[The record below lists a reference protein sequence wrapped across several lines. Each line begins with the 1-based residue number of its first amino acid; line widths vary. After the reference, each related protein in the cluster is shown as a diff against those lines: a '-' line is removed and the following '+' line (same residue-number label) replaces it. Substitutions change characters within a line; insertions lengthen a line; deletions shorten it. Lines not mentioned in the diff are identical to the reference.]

1 VRPAGLDVS
10 KEPGFE
16 KEFITTIK
24 VDKIVYVLEGPVKVN
39 TLSWIKVTDDVTIGW
54 GVQDHVVAYG
64 IRDR

>member
-16 KEFITTIK
+16 KEFVTTMT
-24 VDKIVYVLEGPVKVN
+24 VGKIVYVLEGPVSVN
-39 TLSWIKVTDDVTIGW
+39 TLSWIKVTDDVTTGW
-54 GVQDHVVAYG
+54 GVQDFVVAYG